1 VFTGVAGG
9 LATGVKVG
17 DIVVARELLQHDMDA
32 SPLFARHEVPLYGR
46 ARFATDAALSDAL
59 AAATQAV
66 LARPEDALGRGGAS
80 SRCMAPRCARA

>member
-1 VFTGVAGG
+1 
-9 LATGVKVG
+9 
-17 DIVVARELLQHDMDA
+17 MDA

-66 LARPEDALGRGGAS
+66 LARPEDAPCRGGAS